1 MSFKSIDPQDLVIS
15 TDSITAT
22 IWSNNNPTLINYFTS
37 SVQVATNTGQYYY
50 SVYQKV
56 TLEQLA
62 RVGVPACVS
71 CACLNQ

>member
-15 TDSITAT
+15 TDSVTAT

-50 SVYQKV
+50 SVYQTASTDSTAAV
-56 TLEQLA
+56 QFNVAYCDL
-62 RVGVPACVS
+62 
-71 CACLNQ
+71 